1 MHHFKYVNFCW
12 DDAKAATLKGAD
24 RLVYRSNLLGSDQR
38 ITNTGGGNTSS
49 KLIEKDPL
57 TGEDVEVLWV
67 KGSGGDLRT
76 AGREFF
82 SSLYQSKL
90 VGLQASYGAR
100 ADKGLKS
107 QAEDDMVAAYNH
119 TTFNLNPRPSSIDTP
134 LHSFVPGKF
143 VDHMHPN
150 AIIAIAASKRCV
162 ELTREIFAGEMDYV
176 PWMRPGFELGLAMQ
190 EISAKNPKCRAI
202 MMGQH
207 GFISW
212 ADDDKECYTETLR
225 YIETA
230 ATFIEAKYAAK
241 GGDATAFGG
250 AKYQT
255 LPVEKRAEIFAA
267 INPWLRGQV
276 SQQRRFIGTVQD
288 DEKILRFVNS
298 KDAARLA
305 ELGTSC
311 PDHFLRTKIKP
322 LYVKLDGEFESL
334 SPLERFK
341 LALSETDD
349 DSLSK
354 HESFR
359 HNEDSRVKPVQERLK
374 MLLPFVRE
382 GRYITIELNSEGQPE
397 LVLKNISFAESLVKP
412 MGYEFNGKH
421 ACENFTEKA
430 VETLTWAIRFYVNK
444 RLRDERNECGIAA
457 VTKADSSPEA
467 LAHFIAALKTK
478 LAAGIAQYRKDY
490 ATYYE
495 KCKRSNSPAMRDPN
509 PTVVLIPGLGMV
521 AWGKDKS
528 ESRVTAEFYNCAV
541 EVMRGAEA
549 IDEYIALPQQEAFDI
564 EYWLLEEAKL
574 KRMPAEKELARQ
586 VVIVIGAGSGIGKE
600 TAHRISKEGAQ
611 IVCVDLNEAA
621 AKATAD
627 ELIAKLGQ
635 GIGVA
640 GTGLSG
646 CGPAIGLGA
655 NITGRASIRSM
666 LDKVALAYGGF
677 DHIAVTAGIFVPSDT
692 TGHIPDD
699 KWALTFG
706 INVTGSYLVAD
717 EASITWRAQGLRGN
731 LVLTTSANA
740 AVAKKGS
747 VAYDCSKAAANHLV
761 RELAIELSPLV
772 RVNGVAPATV
782 VQGSAMFPRDRV
794 IGSLAK
800 YNIPYTDDEATESLV
815 TKLAQFYADRTLTK
829 SPITPADQAEAYFL
843 LISNRLSKTTGQVIT
858 VDGGLHEAFLR

>member
-1 MHHFKYVNFCW
+1 MSYQYVNFSW
-12 DDAKAATLKGAD
+12 DDAKAASLDPVA
-24 RLVYRSNLLGSDQR
+24 RLVYRSNLLGGDQR

-49 KLIEKDPL
+49 KLTEKDPL
-57 TGEDVEVLWV
+57 TGQPTEVLWV

-76 AGREFF
+76 STRENF
-82 SSLYQSKL
+82 SSLYQQKL
-90 VGLQASYGAR
+90 LDLQQLYAAR
-100 ADKGLKS
+100 GDKGLKS
-107 QAEDDMVAAYNH
+107 PAEDDMVGMYPHA
-119 TTFNLNPRPSSIDTP
+119 TFNLNPRASSIDTP
-134 LHSFVPGKF
+134 LHSFLPGKH

-150 AIIAIAASKRCV
+150 AIIAIAASKNC
-162 ELTREIFAGEMDYV
+162 EKLTREIFGGEMAYV

-190 EISAKNPKCRAI
+190 KIARDNPKVQAI

-212 ADDDKECYTETLR
+212 DNDDKACYTLTLNF
-225 YIETA
+225 IEKA
-230 ATFIEAKYAAK
+230 AAYIEAKYAAK

-255 LPVEKRAEIFAA
+255 LDEAKRRSTLAA
-267 INPWLRGQV
+267 ILPWLRGQV
-276 SQQRRFIGTVQD
+276 SREKRFIGTVQD
-288 DEKILRFVNS
+288 DAKILRFVNS

-322 LYVKLDGEFESL
+322 LYVDWN
-334 SPLERFK
+334 PQ
-341 LALSETDD
+341 A
-349 DSLSK
+349 
-354 HESFR
+354 
-359 HNEDSRVKPVQERLK
+359 ED
-374 MLLPFVRE
+374 
-382 GRYITIELNSEGQPE
+382 
-397 LVLKNISFAESLVKP
+397 A
-412 MGYEFNGKH
+412 
-421 ACENFTEKA
+421 
-430 VETLTWAIRFYVNK
+430 
-444 RLRDERNECGIAA
+444 
-457 VTKADSSPEA
+457 
-467 LAHFIAALKTK
+467 AALKAK
-478 LAAGIAQYRKDY
+478 LAAGLEAYRRDY
-490 ATYYE
+490 AAYYA
-495 KCKRSNSPAMRDPN
+495 KCKHANSPAMRDPN
-509 PTVVLIPGLGMV
+509 PTVVLIPGIGMV

-574 KRMPAEKELARQ
+574 KRMPAEKELART
-586 VVIVIGAGSGIGKE
+586 VIVVVGAGSGIGKE
-600 TAHRISKEGAQ
+600 TAHRLVKEGAH

-621 AKATAD
+621 AQATAK
-627 ELIAKLGQ
+627 EIEAKYGV

-640 GTGLSG
+640 GTGLSN
-646 CGPAIGLGA
+646 CGPALGLAA
-655 NITGRASIRSM
+655 NITDRASIRTM
-666 LDKVALAYGGF
+666 LDSVALAYGGF
-677 DHIAVTAGIFVPSDT
+677 DHICVTAGIFVPSDT

-699 KWALTFG
+699 KWALTFN
-706 INVTGSYLVAD
+706 INVTGSYLVGD
-717 EASITWRAQGLRGN
+717 EAAKTWREQGLRGN

-747 VAYDCSKAAANHLV
+747 LAYDTSKAAANHLV
-761 RELAIELSPLV
+761 RELAIELAPLV

-815 TKLAQFYADRTLTK
+815 KKLAQFYADRTLTK
-829 SPITPADQAEAYFL
+829 APITPADQAEAYFL
-843 LISNRLSKTTGQVIT
+843 LVSNRLSKTTGQIIT

>member
-1 MHHFKYVNFCW
+1 MKTYKFVNYLW
-12 DDAKAATLKGAD
+12 DDAKAAALDPVG
-24 RLVYRSNLLGSDQR
+24 RLVYRSNILGSDQR

-49 KLIEKDPL
+49 KITEKDPL
-57 TGEDVEVLWV
+57 TGQPTEVLWV

-76 AGREFF
+76 SLRENF
-82 SSLYQSKL
+82 SSLYQQKL
-90 VGLQASYGAR
+90 LDLQQLYAAR
-100 ADKGLKS
+100 PDNGLKAP
-107 QAEDDMVAAYNH
+107 AEDDMVGMQAHA
-119 TTFNLNPRPSSIDTP
+119 TFNLNPRASSIDTP
-134 LHSFVPGKF
+134 LHSFIPAKF

-150 AIIAIAASKRCV
+150 AIIAVAASKNC
-162 ELTREIFAGEMDYV
+162 EKLTQEIFGGEMAYV

-190 EISAKNPKCRAI
+190 AIVQKNPKVKSI

-212 ADDDKECYTETLR
+212 ADEDKACYTYTLDC
-225 YIETA
+225 IERA
-230 ATFIEAKYAAK
+230 SAFIEAKYQAK
-241 GGDATAFGG
+241 GGDAAAFGG

-255 LPVEKRAEIFAA
+255 LAPEQRRATFAA
-267 INPWLRGQV
+267 ILPWFRGQV
-276 SQQRRFIGTVQD
+276 SKAKRFIGTVQD

-322 LYVKLDGEFESL
+322 LYVDWN
-334 SPLERFK
+334 PQ
-341 LALSETDD
+341 A
-349 DSLSK
+349 
-354 HESFR
+354 
-359 HNEDSRVKPVQERLK
+359 EDTATLK
-374 MLLPFVRE
+374 
-382 GRYITIELNSEGQPE
+382 
-397 LVLKNISFAESLVKP
+397 K
-412 MGYEFNGKH
+412 
-421 ACENFTEKA
+421 
-430 VETLTWAIRFYVNK
+430 
-444 RLRDERNECGIAA
+444 
-457 VTKADSSPEA
+457 
-467 LAHFIAALKTK
+467 K
-478 LAAGIAQYRKDY
+478 LAAGLEAYRADY
-490 ATYYE
+490 AAYYA
-495 KCKRSNSPAMRDPN
+495 KCKHANSPAMRDPN
-509 PTVVLIPGLGMV
+509 PTVVLIPGVGLI

-549 IDEYIALPQQEAFDI
+549 IDTYISLPQQEAFDI

-586 VVIVIGAGSGIGKE
+586 VVVVIGAGSGIGKE
-600 TAHRISKEGAQ
+600 TAHRLVKEGAH
-611 IVCVDLNEAA
+611 IVAVDLNEAA
-621 AKATAD
+621 AQATAKEITD
-627 ELIAKLGQ
+627 KYGL

-640 GTGLSG
+640 GTGLSA
-646 CGPAIGLGA
+646 CGPALGLAA
-655 NITGRASIRSM
+655 NITDRASIRRM
-666 LDKVALAYGGF
+666 LDDVAIAYGGF
-677 DHIAVTAGIFVPSDT
+677 DSICVTAGIFVPSDT

-699 KWALTFG
+699 KWALTFA
-706 INVTGSYLVAD
+706 INVTGSYLVGD
-717 EASITWRAQGLRGN
+717 EAHKTWKEQGLKGQ

-747 VAYDCSKAAANHLV
+747 VAYDVSKAAGNHLV
-761 RELAIELSPLV
+761 RELAIELAPLV

-829 SPITPADQAEAYFL
+829 APITPADQAEAYFL
-843 LISNRLSKTTGQVIT
+843 LVSQRLSKTTGQIVT